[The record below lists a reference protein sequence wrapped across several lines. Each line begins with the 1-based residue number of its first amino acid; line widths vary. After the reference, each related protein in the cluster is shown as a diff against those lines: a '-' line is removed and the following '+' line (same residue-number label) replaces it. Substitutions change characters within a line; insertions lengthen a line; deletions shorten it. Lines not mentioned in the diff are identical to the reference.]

1 MDNVDLTDP
10 IISRFDILSVVRDE
24 VDYYQ
29 DRALATFVINSHIK
43 SHPDGHESIEDLES
57 TLLDV
62 EGIIEKED
70 ELISQETLKK
80 YIIYSKKYVHPKLTN
95 VDKEK
100 ISDFYS
106 CIRKYSASIGGISI
120 GIRHIESMLRMS
132 EAHAK
137 MHLRDYVRADD
148 VDLAIK
154 MLLESFLQSQ
164 KTSIA
169 SALRPKLSKYLS
181 QSKDDFELLF
191 HILKQMIREKARYK
205 KLVEETDQ
213 AVIDVDI
220 PKEQFL
226 METKDIPHDTVD
238 RFLNSA
244 QFKREYIYEDGKILA
259 KAV

>member
-43 SHPDGHESIEDLES
+43 SHPDGIESQEELEK
-57 TLLDV
+57 TLLD
-62 EGIIEKED
+62 EDGIIEKED
-70 ELISQETLKK
+70 DLISQEMLKK
-80 YIIYSKKYVHPKLTN
+80 YIIYAKKFCHPKLDN

-106 CIRKYSASIGGISI
+106 AIRKYSSTIGGISI

-164 KTSIA
+164 KSSIA
-169 SALRPKLSKYLS
+169 SGLRPKLSKYLS

-191 HILKQMIREKARYK
+191 YILKQMIREKARYK
-205 KLVEETDQ
+205 KLVEETNE

-226 METKDIPHDTVD
+226 METKDIPQDTVE
-238 RFLNSA
+238 RFLNSS
-244 QFKREYIYEDGKILA
+244 QFRKEFIFEDGKIMT